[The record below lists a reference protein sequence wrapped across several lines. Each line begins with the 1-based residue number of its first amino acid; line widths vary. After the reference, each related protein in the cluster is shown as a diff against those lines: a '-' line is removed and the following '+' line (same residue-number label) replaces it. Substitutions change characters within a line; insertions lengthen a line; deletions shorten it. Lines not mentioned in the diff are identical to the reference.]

1 MIGSSTET
9 IDAVTVA
16 TQRLCAAHNMLVA
29 MGSFLATWKPCD
41 PSLTCVCC
49 GRLGARCLH
58 FVFVE
63 RMAELSLLC
72 CNECERLLMEAS

>member
-1 MIGSSTET
+1 MAQWSNEAEV
-9 IDAVTVA
+9 AVAVA
-16 TQRLCAAHNMLVA
+16 TNKRDVVCNILTTW
-29 MGSFLATWKPCD
+29 GSFLATWKPCD
-41 PSLTCVCC
+41 PSLACVCC

-63 RMAELSLLC
+63 RVAELSLLC